1 MQNVILLIVLIVS
14 IILASVVINKLQQLF
29 MKLIGARVMFF
40 DGKAKIFWILLLGAI
55 IFSLIL
61 TPFRPLLGV

>member
-14 IILASVVINKLQQLF
+14 IIIASVIINKLQQLF
-29 MKLIGARVMFF
+29 MRLIGARVMFF
-40 DGKAKIFWILLLGAI
+40 DGKAKIFWILLLGVI

-61 TPFRPLLGV
+61 TPFRSLLGI

>member
-14 IILASVVINKLQQLF
+14 IILASVIINWLQQLF
-29 MKLIGARVMFF
+29 MRLIGARVMFF

-61 TPFRPLLGV
+61 TPFRSLLGV